1 MDTAYVRF
9 LSINQKFLVD
19 GKIPHDVMP
28 DQLHPNAKGYQIW
41 AEAMQPLLDE
51 MMK

>member
-1 MDTAYVRF
+1 VCNGPFRISAFHQWY
-9 LSINQKFLVD
+9 NNP
-19 GKIPHDVMP
+19 IPGDVMP

-51 MMK
+51 MLR